1 MLRRTLLIALVV
13 VALLTGLRSVA
24 LADGGVNGKGKKNGQ
39 AVQAQ
44 KNVQAQKSDQIQK
57 KAKAEKAISKPADK
71 ADNDN
76 DSEGMPK
83 WRTLPG
89 TVTGVTEK
97 RLTIQLASGK
107 TYHVQ
112 GRMVRYL
119 WEQGFTP
126 AVGHVVTV
134 TVIGNAGTASSLG
147 AILDNTN
154 GQTVQV
160 RDPSGKPEWATQ

>member
-1 MLRRTLLIALVV
+1 MVRRTLLIALVV

-44 KNVQAQKSDQIQK
+44 KSDQIQK
-57 KAKAEKAISKPADK
+57 KAKAEKAISKPAEN
-71 ADNDN
+71 ADNDDN

-112 GRMVRYL
+112 GRTVRYL
-119 WEQGFTP
+119 WEKGFTP

-154 GQTVQV
+154 GQAVQV